1 MDTQPTIVPNVRK
14 MQEQGISFRGTTD
27 VQRKM
32 DSKKKNQQSTF
43 NIHLWFLLMN
53 KVDQFLSWGHFMV
66 VPI

>member
-14 MQEQGISFRGTTD
+14 MQEQGISFRGATD

-32 DSKKKNQQSTF
+32 DSKKNNQQSTF
-43 NIHLWFLLMN
+43 NIHLWSLLMN